1 MTGSNRMESRLRRT
15 LGALSAVE
23 SHYAQLTI
31 IQLCS
36 SYAKGTLPPLQDS
49 MLLSRLT
56 YLD

>member
-23 SHYAQLTI
+23 SHHAQLTI

-36 SYAKGTLPPLQDS
+36 SYAKGTLPRLQDS
-49 MLLSRLT
+49 MLLS
-56 YLD
+56 